1 MKKLFYLLAFVT
13 IFALLTACAGQTTP
27 QPTPAP
33 GAAATPEPA
42 AGEPDDLMA
51 EVQRR
56 GVIRI
61 STDPNYEPQSFLT
74 AQGEFVG
81 FDVDVAREIAQRL
94 GVTVEFV
101 TPDWDLITAGNWGG
115 RWDMSVGSM
124 TITTAREQVLL
135 FARPAYYYTPA
146 QFAAATNSGIN
157 TLEDIAGQNV
167 CVGSATTYETWL
179 SGNVAELG
187 LPATSLYAE
196 PPANV
201 TVVPLTTD
209 QECAQ
214 TIQVGRRE
222 FQVFLSSNTVVE
234 AAIAAGVPVQRVGRP
249 VFSEELAVAFDR
261 NANRDPARLAQRV
274 GEIISEM
281 HADGTLSRLS
291 EQWFGDD
298 LTESPTGQ

>member
-1 MKKLFYLLAFVT
+1 MKKLFYLFALAT
-13 IFALLTACAGQTTP
+13 IFTLLAACTGQATP
-27 QPTPAP
+27 VP
-33 GAAATPEPA
+33 GAGDPN
-42 AGEPDDLMA
+42 DLLA
-51 EVQRR
+51 EIQQR
-56 GVIRI
+56 GTIRV

-74 AQGEFVG
+74 AQGEFIG

-124 TITTAREQVLL
+124 TITTAREQILH

-146 QFAAATNSGIN
+146 QFAAATGSGIN
-157 TLEDIAGQNV
+157 SLADIAGQSV

-179 SGNVAELG
+179 NGDVADLG

-201 TVVPLTTD
+201 TVVPLSTD

-214 TIQVGRRE
+214 TIQAGRRE
-222 FQVFLSSNTVVE
+222 FQVFLTSNTVVE
-234 AAIAAGVPVQRVGRP
+234 AAIAQGVPVQKVGSP

-261 NANRDPARLAQRV
+261 SAAKDSTRLVQRV
-274 GEIISEM
+274 SEIINEM

-291 EQWFGDD
+291 LQWFGED
-298 LTESPTGQ
+298 LSKSPTQ